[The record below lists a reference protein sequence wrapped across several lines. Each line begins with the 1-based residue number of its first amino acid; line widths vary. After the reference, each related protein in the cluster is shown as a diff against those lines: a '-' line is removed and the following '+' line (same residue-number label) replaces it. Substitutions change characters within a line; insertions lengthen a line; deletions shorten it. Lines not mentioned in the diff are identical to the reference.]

1 MDPYKVLNVP
11 KNFTLEQLREQYKRI
26 ALQVH
31 PDKGGSSELFNMVT
45 KCYKQLLKHQ
55 ERKIEKD
62 FMELK
67 KEFKQFD
74 LENKNQGV
82 NAELADLLARP
93 QVESAPEPPYRPR
106 GSRSTS
112 SRPPGPPP
120 AASPTRH
127 VTADPTDV
135 FNRVFEENRLDD
147 AHNAGYGSIM
157 AQSSAMREDINIP
170 NTMRGFKLNKFNQ
183 TFEKQAL
190 PSDSQAMQV
199 YKQPEPTLLA
209 KRLAFSELGVAKID
223 DFSGANDTQKRL
235 NYTDYARAH
244 STTRLIDPRVV
255 KGRQEFK
262 SVEELET
269 HRGNVSMTEEEQDEY
284 RAYQDKLREAEERR
298 LNTLRQQDRTYED
311 HHAAVNMRMLERM
324 RR

>member
-93 QVESAPEPPYRPR
+93 QTEPPPPPPPRSR
-106 GSRSTS
+106 GSRGGSGT
-112 SRPPGPPP
+112 P
-120 AASPTRH
+120 AAMPSPTPTRH

-135 FNRVFEENRLDD
+135 FNRVFEENRLED
-147 AHNAGYGSIM
+147 AHNAGYGSVM
-157 AQSSAMREDINIP
+157 AQSSAMREDITIP
-170 NTMRGFKLNKFNQ
+170 NNMRGFKLNKFNQ
-183 TFEKQAL
+183 TFEKQAA
-190 PSDSQAMQV
+190 PSDSHAMQV

-223 DFSGANDTQKRL
+223 DFSGANDSQKRL
-235 NYTDYARAH
+235 NYTDYLRAH
-244 STTRLIDPRVV
+244 STTRLIDPRAV

-262 SVEELET
+262 SVEELEM

-298 LNTLRQQDRTYED
+298 LSTLRQQDRAYED
-311 HHAAVNMRMLERM
+311 HHASVNMRMLERM